1 MSRKQFDHYMPSDF
15 FSRQTLEQTYF
26 LLKKEHPALAHSIQN
41 ALQQI
46 PVVAHEDLQG
56 VYTGEMLLNLNLVEQ
71 MKAHVIG
78 KVVSCLTEI
87 GKKALFDNPIEIE
100 TMGNLKGL
108 IEDWMQLTEWILQ
121 RSSADKQD
129 CTLYQ

>member
-1 MSRKQFDHYMPSDF
+1 MSRNQFDNYMPSDF
-15 FSRQTLEQTYF
+15 FSRQTLEQTSH
-26 LLKKEHPALAHSIQN
+26 LLKKEHPGLSHSIQH

-46 PVVAHEDLQG
+46 PVVAYENLQG

-78 KVVSCLTEI
+78 RVVSSLTDI
-87 GKKALFDNPIEIE
+87 GQKALQDHHTE
-100 TMGNLKGL
+100 TSEMTNLRSL
-108 IEDWMQLTEWILQ
+108 IEDWVRLTEWILQ

>member
-15 FSRQTLEQTYF
+15 FSRQTLEQTHQ
-26 LLKKEHPALAHSIQN
+26 LLKKEHPALSHSIQN

-46 PVVAHEDLQG
+46 PVVAHEELQG

-78 KVVSCLTEI
+78 RVVSCLTEI
-87 GKKALFDNPIEIE
+87 GQKALSNKQTELE
-100 TMGNLKGL
+100 NMSNLRGL

-129 CTLYQ
+129 CTIYQ